1 MILAIGLGA
10 MNAAALQSAA
20 SSSCS
25 DCGDQPPHFEL
36 GVAATGIHLS
46 DNNNFG
52 VGARAVFN
60 FNSFFSLE
68 GEGNFL
74 LNDAPPKLFSGGRAI
89 EGLFGPKI
97 GLRTDSVGIFAKV
110 RPGVIS
116 FSNTIQGIVVNPTLP
131 FSFSVQTGRL
141 TEPALDLGTVI
152 EFYPAKHWAW
162 RTDIG
167 DTMVFYRPSSFL
179 GIRVRGTTKSNFR
192 SIPAFN
198 IAFKQ
203 KRPACAG
210 LLLPSFK
217 EGALFVT

>member
-1 MILAIGLGA
+1 MKARHLVVILAVTLTA
-10 MNAAALQSAA
+10 VNALALQATSN
-20 SSSCS
+20 S
-25 DCGDQPPHFEL
+25 CGDCSEQPPRFEL
-36 GVAATGIHLS
+36 GVTASGVHLS

-60 FNSFFSLE
+60 LNSFFSLE
-68 GEGNFL
+68 GEGNFF
-74 LNDAPPKLFSGGRAI
+74 LNNASPKLFSGGRAV

-97 GLRTDSVGIFAKV
+97 GLRTENVGIFAKV

-116 FSNTIQGIVVNPTLP
+116 FSNTVQGIIVNPTLP

-167 DTMVFYRPSSFL
+167 DTMVFYRSSSFS
-179 GIRVRGTTKSNFR
+179 GIRVPGTTRSNFQ
-192 SIPAFN
+192 FN
-198 IAFKQ
+198 TGFQ
-203 KRPACAG
+203 YR
-210 LLLPSFK
+210 F
-217 EGALFVT
+217 

>member
-1 MILAIGLGA
+1 MKARHLVVILAATLTA
-10 MNAAALQSAA
+10 VNASALQAA
-20 SSSCS
+20 SASPCS
-25 DCGDQPPHFEL
+25 DCGNEPPRFEL
-36 GVAATGIHLS
+36 GVAASGIHLS

-68 GEGNFL
+68 GEGNFF
-74 LNDAPPKLFSGGRAI
+74 LNNASPKLASGGRAI

-97 GLRTDSVGIFAKV
+97 GLRTENVGIFAKV

-116 FSNTIQGIVVNPTLP
+116 FSNTVQGIIVDPTLP

-167 DTMVFYRPSSFL
+167 DTMVFYRSSSFS
-179 GIRVRGTTKSNFR
+179 GIRIPGTTRSNFQ
-192 SIPAFN
+192 FN
-198 IAFKQ
+198 TGFQ
-203 KRPACAG
+203 YR
-210 LLLPSFK
+210 F
-217 EGALFVT
+217 